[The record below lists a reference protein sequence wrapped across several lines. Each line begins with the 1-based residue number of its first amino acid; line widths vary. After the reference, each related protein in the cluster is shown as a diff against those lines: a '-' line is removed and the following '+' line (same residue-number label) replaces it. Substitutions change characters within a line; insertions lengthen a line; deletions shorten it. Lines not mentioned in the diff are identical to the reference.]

1 MVWCLSLALC
11 VPVPVRAQPQSSS
24 KTGSSSK
31 SSSSAAQDS
40 DQTKSGSAAGEAGAD
55 AGKAAT
61 APDAAAPAAV
71 AVDPSQT
78 RKIVANEIFRDPKV
92 EKLKLLDINKFP
104 HYVKQPVQ
112 RTDLLELNAM
122 AGGANAN
129 IDKGLIDRVVDAM
142 VSKLTDHAN
151 IQSLIDPP
159 QGQSASAPAAR
170 AIHEA
175 TTALLEPIFLARSAK
190 NQSFLAMYNRV
201 LLQKLTPLLK
211 NHLIPR
217 IQAMIVLGES
227 GSLDMLGTYESQIKD
242 PNQTIWVKLWAL
254 EGIVNITE
262 GGGRLTSS
270 AQIEAAKIVADLLEK
285 EDDVPWPAQL
295 RALEALST
303 LRQGFVP
310 NRSRYAD
317 MANAAMH
324 LLTDAD
330 SKLEVRA
337 EAAKALGLM
346 QIGAAVPKYNYDL
359 VAQTTGLLAADL
371 GAEIGTVW
379 PNSPVRS
386 AASSPS
392 AKAAAAKKT
401 AKAPA
406 PSTTPKPAVATNPA
420 KAKYLTALLVGPVYQ
435 AFDGVTGLRESGLLH
450 AGGGHS
456 PAYTENVFALVKAV
470 AKASVDLIY
479 SGARQY
485 DDRKKYLAAQ
495 VAALRD
501 FLGKNAPAD
510 RHLVPDGVAYPL
522 PEAQADR
529 LPAPQPQAAK
539 PR

>member
-1 MVWCLSLALC
+1 MRNLLFPRRRWGSPRVWHAIFWCLGLALFL
-11 VPVPVRAQPQSSS
+11 PVPVRAQPQSSS
-24 KTGSSSK
+24 KTDPG
-31 SSSSAAQDS
+31 Q
-40 DQTKSGSAAGEAGAD
+40 
-55 AGKAAT
+55 AAT
-61 APDAAAPAAV
+61 APDAAAPAAA

-92 EKLKLLDINKFP
+92 EKQKLLDINKFP
-104 HYVKQPVQ
+104 HLVKQPVP
-112 RTDLLELNAM
+112 RAEILDLNAM
-122 AGGANAN
+122 AGGANSN
-129 IDKGLIDRVVDAM
+129 IDKGLIDRVIDAM
-142 VSKLTDHAN
+142 VSKLTEHAN

-159 QGQSASAPAAR
+159 AGQSASAPAAR

-175 TTALLEPIFLARSAK
+175 TTVLLEPIFLARSAK
-190 NQSFLAMYNRV
+190 NQSFLTVYNRA

-227 GSLDMLGTYESQIKD
+227 GSLEMLGTYESQIRD

-254 EGIVNITE
+254 EGIVNISE
-262 GGGRLTSS
+262 AGGRLTGSG
-270 AQIEAAKIVADLLEK
+270 QIEAAKIVADFLEK
-285 EDDVPWPAQL
+285 EDDIPWPAQL
-295 RALEALST
+295 RALEALSA

-324 LLTDAD
+324 LLADAD

-346 QIGAAVPKYNYDL
+346 QINAGVPKYNYDL

-371 GAEIGTVW
+371 GAEIGTNW
-379 PNSPVRS
+379 PNSPVR
-386 AASSPS
+386 AAALNPS
-392 AKAAAAKKT
+392 AKATAAKKNL
-401 AKAPA
+401 AKTSV
-406 PSTTPKPAVATNPA
+406 PSTPAKPAVATNPA

-450 AGGGHS
+450 AVGGSS
-456 PAYTENVFALVKAV
+456 PAYAEKVFALVKAV

-479 SGARQY
+479 SGSRQY
-485 DDRKKYLAAQ
+485 DDRKKELAAQ
-495 VAALRD
+495 VGALRD
-501 FLGKNAPAD
+501 FLAKNAPAD

-522 PEAQADR
+522 PEAQSAQ
-529 LPAPQPQAAK
+529 LPAPRAQAPK